1 MITNSI
7 RPIKKKNIT
16 EIVFQQLLNQIVSG
30 YWAPGDK
37 LPSENEL
44 CKMLNVSR
52 ISIRAAL
59 NRLNGLGMIETR
71 QGEGSFIKLA
81 SADIILN
88 PLLPKVLLEP
98 MNMLHIME
106 YRKIIESGT
115 VALVVDIIQ
124 PQDIIRL
131 ETIIDE
137 MEKNKQ
143 NIELFELND
152 FNGHR
157 VSLNNYKGKTVILNF
172 WTIDCEPC
180 KEEIPLL
187 NKLSKWEDSLN
198 FKLITVSVDQK
209 QRLENFMANY
219 KELFV
224 LMDPESEV
232 VTRKYGTEKF
242 PETWIINSEGYVV
255 CRFDGPRNWL
265 DSVFLSYIGNLSKSK
280 NYW

>member
-30 YWAPGDK
+30 YWAPGDR

-143 NIELFELND
+143 NIELFALND
-152 FNGHR
+152 FKFHFELAEISGNSMIIKVMEVMQLVLQESVMNMVPLVGPDHGIYYHR
-157 VSLNNYKGKTVILNF
+157 MILEALKEKDKDKAKNSMEEH
-172 WTIDCEPC
+172 IDSN
-180 KEEIPLL
+180 IR
-187 NKLSKWEDSLN
+187 KL
-198 FKLITVSVDQK
+198 
-209 QRLENFMANY
+209 
-219 KELFV
+219 KEL
-224 LMDPESEV
+224 L
-232 VTRKYGTEKF
+232 G
-242 PETWIINSEGYVV
+242 
-255 CRFDGPRNWL
+255 
-265 DSVFLSYIGNLSKSK
+265 
-280 NYW
+280 